1 MKKNCVL
8 LFCIVFF
15 LVSAISVECHNQTF
29 NVLDFGAVGDGSTDD
44 TQRMEYE
51 NSQMKSKWEAS
62 LFIDAKVAFGFELN
76 SQDEEYNLQRME
88 YENSQMKSKWEASLF
103 IDAKVAFGF
112 ELNRIGGNLTAPSHP
127 SKWKCDGSNCRQWIG
142 FTEINGLYIYG
153 SGTINAQGTKWW
165 GSSNVN
171 HTRKYHGS
179 KPTGFVIAHSNHVHI
194 SDLTFIDSPQMHM
207 ALERS
212 TWVYVY
218 NLTITAPGD
227 SPNTDGIHIQHS
239 THVFISQTHI
249 GTGDDCISIGDGS
262 SYLNIS
268 MITCGPGLA

>member
-1 MKKNCVL
+1 M
-8 LFCIVFF
+8 F
-15 LVSAISVECHNQTF
+15 LQ
-29 NVLDFGAVGDGSTDD
+29 
-44 TQRMEYE
+44 
-51 NSQMKSKWEAS
+51 
-62 LFIDAKVAFGFELN
+62 
-76 SQDEEYNLQRME
+76 
-88 YENSQMKSKWEASLF
+88 
-103 IDAKVAFGF
+103 
-112 ELNRIGGNLTAPSHP
+112 
-127 SKWKCDGSNCRQWIG
+127 
-142 FTEINGLYIYG
+142 
-153 SGTINAQGTKWW
+153 
-165 GSSNVN
+165 
-171 HTRKYHGS
+171 
-179 KPTGFVIAHSNHVHI
+179 GFVIAHSNHVHI
-194 SDLTFIDSPQMHM
+194 SDLTFIVSPQMHM